1 MGLCAIACNRTETV
15 FSGITPTTILISS
28 SFELGGAPSLQGWA
42 ANTSD
47 TAIVGFSTDTPPGGG
62 RFAVRLQ
69 NLWSFGGNVRAAFP
83 APSGIHRYKLSAW
96 TKESWQGFGGQG
108 SMSIII
114 KKPDAMF
121 FHKRL
126 NFTDTTW
133 TLQMLADT
141 VETGLSDSIIVSLAG
156 DFGQFSGGWTLFDL
170 CVFEKL
176 D

>member
-1 MGLCAIACNRTETV
+1 MSLCAMACNKTEIAT
-15 FSGITPTTILISS
+15 SENTPTTVLITS
-28 SFELGGAPSLQGWA
+28 SFEVGGAPSLQGWT

-69 NLWSFGGNVRAAFP
+69 NAWSSAGNVRAAFP

-96 TKESWQGFGGQG
+96 TKASSQGLASHGFVG
-108 SMSIII
+108 III
-114 KKPDAMF
+114 KKPDAIF
-121 FHKRL
+121 LHKYL
-126 NFTDTTW
+126 TFTDTTW
-133 TLQMLADT
+133 VWRSLADS

-156 DFGQFSGGWTLFDL
+156 DLGQFSGGWTLFDV